1 MITHSTYVDGLIAW
15 LKRLATDPAIQT
27 ITPGVIA
34 RVRGRSQVLQ
44 LRVSTPMLGGFKLV
58 ARKGSMVQEV
68 FVVTTLAADA
78 LEQRLQAC
86 HPGSQPKKNRKM
98 SAHPMNS

>member
-1 MITHSTYVDGLIAW
+1 
-15 LKRLATDPAIQT
+15 
-27 ITPGVIA
+27 
-34 RVRGRSQVLQ
+34 
-44 LRVSTPMLGGFKLV
+44 MLGGFKLV

-86 HPGSQPKKNRKM
+86 HPRS
-98 SAHPMNS
+98 